1 MKERYLLFG
10 FLVFML
16 SGNINAQNYS
26 IYYTAENDTIFYDDV
41 NDIYIVKYLG
51 RTSDESDTTYSFMLI
66 PANKVIPY
74 IKCTVTYVADS
85 IYYLYEY
92 SIGNLEGAQQ
102 NLFSFSIEFNGNV
115 KINNKGNTGWYTL
128 LPNEWN
134 NNIYWFGDQGLEP
147 TWSTGGFAYSSENLP
162 GIGDAN
168 LRGKIGVTSV
178 YGELS
183 SKISDKIK
191 EIKFSPNTGFV
202 RKKTVIPVYLP
213 ESIIPLNYLDT
224 LLNYN
229 QRSYEIGWITNQ
241 ATADKYTNLF
251 TTAKNQI
258 ILGDSSAAHS
268 TLENVLHEVDIDST
282 NNLTSEAYAL
292 LRYNTEYLINQI
304 TKSSTGLPVKQ

>member
-1 MKERYLLFG
+1 M
-10 FLVFML
+10 
-16 SGNINAQNYS
+16 
-26 IYYTAENDTIFYDDV
+26 
-41 NDIYIVKYLG
+41 
-51 RTSDESDTTYSFMLI
+51 

-74 IKCTVTYVADS
+74 IKCIVTYVADS

-115 KINNKGNTGWYTL
+115 KINNKGNTGWFTL
-128 LPNEWN
+128 LPNERN

-202 RKKTVIPVYLP
+202 RKKTVIPVSLP
-213 ESIIPLNYLDT
+213 ESFIPLNFLDT

-241 ATADKYTNLF
+241 STVNKYTNYF
-251 TTAKNQI
+251 NTAKTQ
-258 ILGDSSAAHS
+258 L
-268 TLENVLHEVDIDST
+268 LENNNNAARTTLQTVLQEVDIDST

-292 LRYNTEYLINQI
+292 LRYNTEYLVEQ
-304 TKSSTGLPVKQ
+304 LPAGVETIFNER